1 MRVVPAIPQAV
12 PVPSL
17 LGLARI
23 GFETWRLRRIAAGL
37 ARANARGDANAA
49 RRWLARVEGA
59 LADLDRAQDRLRPRR
74 APRRSR

>member
-1 MRVVPAIPQAV
+1 MRVVPAIPQAA
-12 PVPSL
+12 PVPSF

-49 RRWLARVEGA
+49 RRWLARVEDA
-59 LADLDRAQDRLRPRR
+59 LEDLDQAQHRLRPRR
-74 APRRSR
+74 WPR